1 MAELFLVRP
10 VKRVAVFLLAAALAY
25 HLMAESRPT
34 LKISISPSGE
44 ITADGK
50 TTTLE
55 ALAPRFRDLAAKQ
68 GIIWYYSGGSKEAEP
83 HPNALKVLEAIL
95 EQKLLVRESS
105 KPDFSDVVLVA
116 GRSDGTM
123 VSSQSVILPAEFGPR
138 LVQSCWGEPAYAAD
152 ITDYWAPSPEETKQ
166 MEQLL
171 PAYLQQTPVRR
182 RFSEYYRQYVGIIAS
197 GKRLVFVSAL
207 GKEWLDGDWTCKPII
222 ACGGSTDFWRVA
234 FDPQTKQFSHWDV
247 NGPL

>member
-1 MAELFLVRP
+1 
-10 VKRVAVFLLAAALAY
+10 VKRVVVFLLAAVFAY
-25 HLMAESRPT
+25 QLMAESRPT
-34 LKISISPSGE
+34 LKISISRGGE

-50 TTTLE
+50 ATTLE
-55 ALAPRFRDLAAKQ
+55 ALVPRFRDLAAKQ
-68 GIIWYYSGGSKEAEP
+68 GIIWYYSGASKEAQP
-83 HPNALKVLEAIL
+83 PPNALKVLNAIL
-95 EQKLLVRESS
+95 EQKLLVRDSS

-123 VSSQSVILPAEFGPR
+123 VSPQSVILPAEFRLR
-138 LVQSCWGEPAYAAD
+138 LVQSCWGKPAYAAD
-152 ITDYWAPSPEETKQ
+152 ITDYWMPRPDETKQ

-171 PAYLQQTPVRR
+171 PAHLQQTPVRGP
-182 RFSEYYRQYVGIIAS
+182 FSEYYRQYVGIIAS

-207 GKEWLDGDWTCKPII
+207 GEEWLDGDWTCKPII